1 MTSPQIDK
9 DFEMAVRMEDLPEI
23 VRLAAAGADLNRH
36 LTGTAFTPLTW
47 ALSACL
53 NAEMAGELLRL
64 GANPNAPGGDGW
76 TTPLMVASED
86 RLPVAAVKALLDA
99 GANPNAAAG
108 PRRVTVLHLAIM
120 QHARPQAV
128 EFLLKAG
135 ANPNAAAADGSTVL
149 HDAVSYNAADAV
161 LELLLNAGA
170 DPSVEGPMGTA
181 LEIAE
186 FDGNEDAARVLRQA
200 TKGGR

>member
-1 MTSPQIDK
+1 MSSPQIDK
-9 DFEMAVRMEDLPEI
+9 EFEEALRMEDLPKI
-23 VRLAAAGADLNRH
+23 ARLAAAGADLNRH

-47 ALSACL
+47 ALSACG
-53 NAEMAGELLRL
+53 NAEMVGELLRL

-86 RLPVAAVKALLDA
+86 RLPAVAVKALLDV
-99 GANPNAAAG
+99 GANPNAAG
-108 PRRVTVLHLAIM
+108 PGGVTVLHLAM
-120 QHARPQAV
+120 LQHAHPQAV

-135 ANPNAAAADGSTVL
+135 ANPNAATAIGSTVL

-186 FDGNEDAARVLRQA
+186 FYSNEAAARVLRQA